1 MIVNNTGGGALM
13 TTEKNKAK
21 VNTCK
26 VKARILEL
34 GLTQDGVAKDMNL
47 DYSTLNLKINNKR
60 RIYMDEVYNLCEILD
75 IKTPTDLKEYFGL
88 DFLNL
93 ISSRE
98 NATIESGGGA

>member
-1 MIVNNTGGGALM
+1 MRGGVIV
-13 TTEKNKAK
+13 TTKKTKAK

-34 GLTQDGVAKDMNL
+34 GLTQEGVANDMKL

-60 RIYMDEVYNLCEILD
+60 RIYMDEVYDLCKILD

-93 ISSRE
+93 IPSRE
-98 NATIESGGGA
+98 NATIISGGGA